1 MNYVLKQ
8 IQCVYLHY
16 LSLFCFPSSVYS
28 LSITKNGMCGSPK
41 FLVLGTL
48 SLFFHPCPAD
58 HLPKATWGVQTLCSY
73 HLWTPGVL
81 RNADFTSRFPSYFP
95 MVSHIYVYQLPPPL
109 PQQVIVRGEEKK
121 VSERTRRRLPEN
133 PTPCW
138 GGGRAGGSRAW
149 RPACPA
155 SLNEGAW
162 EAQGHFSGC
171 PVIPAR
177 EPDTRARFLA
187 RVVF

>member
-1 MNYVLKQ
+1 MWKSKVL
-8 IQCVYLHY
+8 
-16 LSLFCFPSSVYS
+16 FPYS
-28 LSITKNGMCGSPK
+28 FT
-41 FLVLGTL
+41 LVLLTISQGPPEACKPSALTTSGHQVCL
-48 SLFFHPCPAD
+48 EMLI
-58 HLPKATWGVQTLCSY
+58 
-73 HLWTPGVL
+73 
-81 RNADFTSRFPSYFP
+81 FTSRFPSYFP
-95 MVSHIYVYQLPPPL
+95 MVSLIYIDRLPPPL
-109 PQQVIVRGEEKK
+109 PQQVIVRGKEKK

-133 PTPCW
+133 PSPCW